1 MFAFPDLELV
11 CCSMS
16 GSNCCVLT
24 FIQISQETGQV
35 VWYSYLLKNFPQSV
49 VIHTVKGFGISRS
62 RCFSGTLAFSMIQ
75 QMLAL
80 WSQVPLPFLN
90 PVWTSG
96 VHGSRTVEHYFASV
110 WDNCGCLIFLCDSF
124 NILWHHLSL
133 GLEWKL
139 TFSSSVATAEFSRFA
154 GILTAALSQHHLL
167 GLEIA
172 QLEFHHL
179 HLLFH
184 SDVS

>member
-96 VHGSRTVEHYFASV
+96 ISQFTYCWSTACRFFSITLLECKMIINVWYFEHSLTLPFFGIGMKTDIFQSCGHFCVFQICQCIGSSTFITSSFRT
-110 WDNCGCLIFLCDSF
+110 WN
-124 NILWHHLSL
+124 
-133 GLEWKL
+133 
-139 TFSSSVATAEFSRFA
+139 SSA
-154 GILTAALSQHHLL
+154 GKKKKKK
-167 GLEIA
+167 
-172 QLEFHHL
+172 
-179 HLLFH
+179 
-184 SDVS
+184 